1 MMDFVI
7 NFASLMVAS
16 LLAAVISLWGNHY
29 LQHRVGRRV
38 RDADDLKRRLY
49 DLLDL
54 AAKYWLSENSD
65 EKFRL
70 ELEARII
77 ASQSIIS
84 SELREMKRYSK
95 ELQQW
100 YSETGSNRLDLM
112 DAVSGGS
119 FQQRSGWH
127 QDPDRVSRAA
137 RAIQRIIRALNRAC

>member
-1 MMDFVI
+1 MMDFVSD
-7 NFASLMVAS
+7 FAPLMGAS

-29 LQHRVGRRV
+29 LQHRVGRSV

-54 AAKYWLSENSD
+54 AAKYWLSENPE

-77 ASQSIIS
+77 ASQLIVS

-95 ELQQW
+95 KLQQW
-100 YSETGSNRLDLM
+100 YGKTESIRLDLM

-119 FQQRSGWH
+119 FQQRNGWH
-127 QDPDRVSRAA
+127 RDPGRVSRAA
-137 RAIQRIIRALNRAC
+137 RAIQRIISALNHAR